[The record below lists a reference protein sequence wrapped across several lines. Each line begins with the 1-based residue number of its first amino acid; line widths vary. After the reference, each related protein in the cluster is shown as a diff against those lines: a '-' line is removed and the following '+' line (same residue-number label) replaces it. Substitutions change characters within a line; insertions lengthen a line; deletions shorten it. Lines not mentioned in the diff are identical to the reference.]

1 MKNLYGKKISKAIFI
16 SMIAFNIF
24 LTACEKEDTKDKKN
38 DKTTTTQETST
49 QAVATP
55 SEPIDDGKGIGPV
68 KNLIIP
74 TTLDKKLVEE
84 GKKIFE
90 MKCSACHN
98 IDTKKVGPALK
109 GVILRRKPEWIMNMI
124 MNPSGMTQKDPTA
137 KKLLGEYM
145 TQMADQT
152 IDEKSAR
159 TLLEYLRSND
169 TK

>member
-1 MKNLYGKKISKAIFI
+1 MKNLYGKKISKSIFI
-16 SMIAFNIF
+16 LMIAFNIF
-24 LTACEKEDTKDKKN
+24 FTACEKEDTKDSKT
-38 DKTTTTQETST
+38 DKTET

-55 SEPIDDGKGIGPV
+55 SEPIDDGKGVGPIKSV
-68 KNLIIP
+68 TIP
-74 TTLDKKLVEE
+74 ATIDKKLVEE

-109 GVILRRKPEWIMNMI
+109 GLILRRKPEWIMNMI

-159 TLLEYLRSND
+159 TILEYLRSND